1 MIKVKSLWV
10 LIALVFSLTACNNN
24 DEDTPSVNNSLVNT
38 TWSYEK
44 EEKGSPTKIKKHWGS
59 LKFVSATNVVVVS
72 GAEFR
77 GEDNTDPKKGNSQ
90 EEVKVK
96 KDTTT
101 ATYVYNVPVLRI
113 TMPKDKTVPLVL
125 EYKVDEKAGTITQV
139 KIGDELV
146 DEVQAIIYRRQ

>member
-24 DEDTPSVNNSLVNT
+24 NEDTPSVTNSLVNT

-44 EEKGSPTKIKKHWGS
+44 TEDGSFTKIKKHWGS

-77 GEDNTDPKKGNSQ
+77 AADNGSLHK
-90 EEVKVK
+90 EVK

-101 ATYVYNVPVLRI
+101 ATYVYNVPELRI
-113 TMPKDKTVPLVL
+113 TMPEDKKVPLVL
-125 EYKVDEKAGTITQV
+125 EYRVDEKAGTITQV